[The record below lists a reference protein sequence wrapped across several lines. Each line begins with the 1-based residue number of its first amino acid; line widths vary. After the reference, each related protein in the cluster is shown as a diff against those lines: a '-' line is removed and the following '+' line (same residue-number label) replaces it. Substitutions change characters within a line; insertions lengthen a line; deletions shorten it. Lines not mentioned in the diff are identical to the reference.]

1 MPSLRD
7 LPAVD
12 RVLREAPQLVERWGR
27 ERVVVAVRAELA
39 RWREGAAGPARE
51 PAAGPA
57 QEPAA
62 LLRQIVAAVAAAL
75 EDGAQ
80 PGLRPVFNLT
90 GVVLHTNLGRA
101 ALPPPAAAAA
111 RAVALAPSNLEFD
124 LETGQRGDRDDHVA
138 PLLAQLTGA
147 EAATVVNNNAAAVLL
162 TLNTL
167 AREGE
172 VPVSR
177 GELIEIGGAFRLPDI
192 MEASG
197 CILVEVGTTNR
208 TRLQDYEQAV
218 NDRTALLLK
227 VHPSNYEIRGF
238 VQSVAAPDLAAL
250 ARRHGLP
257 LVFDL
262 GSGSL
267 VDFAAYDLPP
277 EPTAAQV
284 LRQGAD
290 LVSFSG
296 DKLLGG
302 PQCGIIAG
310 RRALVEKVK
319 NNPLKRALRIDKMNL
334 AALAEVLKLY
344 QAPSRLAETLPALA
358 ALTRPPDALRA
369 LAEGLLPEVAAALA
383 PRYGATAVECRSQ
396 VGSGALPVATLPS
409 FALRIAPA
417 DSSDQALR
425 RLAQALRRLPAPVI
439 GRLRNGACFLDL
451 RCLEPERE
459 TEFRAQLPRLQ
470 DAGA

>member
-1 MPSLRD
+1 MLSLRA

-12 RVLREAPQLVERWGR
+12 RVLREAPQLAERWGR
-27 ERVVVAVRAELA
+27 ERVVAAVRAELA
-39 RWREGAAGPARE
+39 RRREGAAE
-51 PAAGPA
+51 TA

-62 LLRQIVAAVAAAL
+62 LLQQIVAAVAAAL
-75 EDGAQ
+75 EDEAQ

-101 ALPPPAAAAA
+101 PLPPVAAAAA

-162 TLNTL
+162 ILNTL

-192 MEASG
+192 MGASG

-208 TRLQDYEQAV
+208 TRLEDYEQAI

-227 VHPSNYEIRGF
+227 VHASNYEIRGF

-250 ARRHGLP
+250 ARRRGLP
-257 LVFDL
+257 LAFDL

-267 VDFAAYDLPP
+267 VDFAAFDLPP

-290 LVSFSG
+290 LVAFSG

-310 RRALVEKVK
+310 RRALVEEIKR
-319 NNPLKRALRIDKMNL
+319 NPLKRVLRIDKMNL

-358 ALTRPPDALRA
+358 ALTRPPAALRA
-369 LAEGLLPEVAAALA
+369 LAAELLPSVAAALT
-383 PRYGATAVECRSQ
+383 PRYGVAAVECRSQ

-409 FALRIAPA
+409 VALSIAPA

-425 RLAQALRRLPAPVI
+425 RLAQALRQLPAPVI

-459 TEFRAQLPRLQ
+459 AEFRAQLPRLQ
-470 DAGA
+470 DAGV

>member
-27 ERVVVAVRAELA
+27 ERVVVAIRAELA
-39 RWREGAAGPARE
+39 RRRESAAGPARE
-51 PAAGPA
+51 PAAPA
-57 QEPAA
+57 T

-75 EDGAQ
+75 EDEAQ

-167 AREGE
+167 ARDGE

-197 CILVEVGTTNR
+197 CVLVEVGTTNR
-208 TRLQDYEQAV
+208 TRLQDYEQAI

-227 VHPSNYEIRGF
+227 VHASNYEIRGF
-238 VQSVAAPDLAAL
+238 VQSVAAPELAAL

-262 GSGSL
+262 GSGNL

-277 EPTAAQV
+277 EPTVAQV

-310 RRALVEKVK
+310 RRALVEKIK
-319 NNPLKRALRIDKMNL
+319 SNPLKRALRIDKMNL

-358 ALTRPPDALRA
+358 ALTRPPAALRA
-369 LAEGLLPEVAAALA
+369 LAEGLLPALAAALT

-425 RLAQALRRLPAPVI
+425 RLAQALRRLPTPVI

-459 TEFRAQLPRLQ
+459 AEFRAQLPRLQ
-470 DAGA
+470 DAGV

>member
-27 ERVVVAVRAELA
+27 EPVVAAVRAELA
-39 RWREGAAGPARE
+39 RWREGAAGPA
-51 PAAGPA
+51 

-62 LLRQIVAAVAAAL
+62 PAAPATLLRQIVAAVAAAL
-75 EDGAQ
+75 EDGTQ
-80 PGLRPVFNLT
+80 PSLRPVFNLT

-167 AREGE
+167 ARERE

-197 CILVEVGTTNR
+197 CVLVEVGTTNR
-208 TRLQDYEQAV
+208 TRLQDYEQAI

-257 LVFDL
+257 LAFDL

-267 VDFAAYDLPP
+267 VDFAAFDLPP
-277 EPTAAQV
+277 EPTVAQV

-290 LVSFSG
+290 LVAFSG

-310 RRALVEKVK
+310 RRALVEKIK

-459 TEFRAQLPRLQ
+459 AEFRAQLPRLQ

>member
-1 MPSLRD
+1 MPSLRA

-39 RWREGAAGPARE
+39 RRREGAAESMPE
-51 PAAGPA
+51 PATPVA
-57 QEPAA
+57 PAA
-62 LLRQIVAAVAAAL
+62 LLRQIVAAVATAL

-101 ALPPPAAAAA
+101 SLPPAAAAAA

-124 LETGQRGDRDDHVA
+124 LQTGQRGDRDDHVA

-167 AREGE
+167 ARDGE

-192 MEASG
+192 MGASG
-197 CILVEVGTTNR
+197 CVLVEVGTTNR
-208 TRLQDYEQAV
+208 TRLEDYERAI

-227 VHPSNYEIRGF
+227 VHASNYEIRGF
-238 VQSVAAPDLAAL
+238 VQSVAAPELAAL

-257 LVFDL
+257 LAFDL
-262 GSGSL
+262 GSGNL
-267 VDFAAYDLPP
+267 VDFAAFDLPP
-277 EPTAAQV
+277 EPTVAQV

-290 LVSFSG
+290 LVAFSG

-310 RRALVEKVK
+310 RRELVEKIK
-319 NNPLKRALRIDKMNL
+319 NNPLKRALR
-334 AALAEVLKLY
+334 
-344 QAPSRLAETLPALA
+344 RL
-358 ALTRPPDALRA
+358 
-369 LAEGLLPEVAAALA
+369 
-383 PRYGATAVECRSQ
+383 
-396 VGSGALPVATLPS
+396 
-409 FALRIAPA
+409 
-417 DSSDQALR
+417 
-425 RLAQALRRLPAPVI
+425 
-439 GRLRNGACFLDL
+439 LRNIFAIHAKHSCTFARGKSENQKIFDYV
-451 RCLEPERE
+451 RE
-459 TEFRAQLPRLQ
+459 ESGRMRKNVEGFWCGLGVVGFA
-470 DAGA
+470 

>member
-1 MPSLRD
+1 MPSLRA

-27 ERVVVAVRAELA
+27 ERVVAAVRAELA
-39 RWREGAAGPARE
+39 RWREGAAEAAPE
-51 PAAGPA
+51 PATPA
-57 QEPAA
+57 APAA
-62 LLRQIVAAVAAAL
+62 LLQQIVAAVATAL
-75 EDGAQ
+75 EDEAQ

-101 ALPPPAAAAA
+101 SLPPAAAAAA

-167 AREGE
+167 ARDGE

-192 MEASG
+192 MGASG
-197 CILVEVGTTNR
+197 CVLVEVGTTNR
-208 TRLQDYEQAV
+208 TRLEDYERAV

-227 VHPSNYEIRGF
+227 VHASNYEIRGF
-238 VQSVAAPDLAAL
+238 VQSVGAPELAGL

-262 GSGSL
+262 GSGNL
-267 VDFAAYDLPP
+267 VDFAAFDLPP
-277 EPTAAQV
+277 EPTVAQV

-290 LVSFSG
+290 LVAFSG

-310 RRALVEKVK
+310 RRELVEKIK
-319 NNPLKRALRIDKMNL
+319 HNPLKRALRIDKMNL

-358 ALTRPPDALRA
+358 ALTRSPGALHA
-369 LAEGLLPEVAAALA
+369 LAAELLPEVAAALT
-383 PRYGATAVECRSQ
+383 PRYGVTAVECRSQ
-396 VGSGALPVATLPS
+396 VGSGALPVDTLPS
-409 FALRIAPA
+409 VALRIAPA

-459 TEFRAQLPRLQ
+459 TEFKAQLPRLQ
-470 DAGA
+470 DAGV

>member
-1 MPSLRD
+1 MPSLRA

-12 RVLREAPQLVERWGR
+12 RVLREAPQLAERWGR
-27 ERVVVAVRAELA
+27 ERVVAAVRAELA
-39 RWREGAAGPARE
+39 RRREGAAE
-51 PAAGPA
+51 TA

-62 LLRQIVAAVAAAL
+62 LLRQIVAAVATAL
-75 EDGAQ
+75 EDEAQ

-101 ALPPPAAAAA
+101 SLPPAAAAAA

-162 TLNTL
+162 ILNTL
-167 AREGE
+167 ARERE

-192 MEASG
+192 MGASG
-197 CILVEVGTTNR
+197 CVLVEVGTTNR
-208 TRLQDYEQAV
+208 TRLEDYEQAI

-227 VHPSNYEIRGF
+227 VHASNYEIRGF

-250 ARRHGLP
+250 ARRRGFP
-257 LVFDL
+257 LAFDL
-262 GSGSL
+262 GSGNL
-267 VDFAAYDLPP
+267 VDFAAFDLPL

-290 LVSFSG
+290 LVAFSG

-310 RRALVEKVK
+310 RRALVEKIK
-319 NNPLKRALRIDKMNL
+319 RNPLKRALRIDKMNL

-358 ALTRPPDALRA
+358 ALTRPPEALRA
-369 LAEGLLPEVAAALA
+369 LAAGLLPEVAAALT
-383 PRYGATAVECRSQ
+383 PRYGVTAAECRSQ

-425 RLAQALRRLPAPVI
+425 RLAQALRQLPTPVI

-459 TEFRAQLPRLQ
+459 AEFRAQLPRLQ
-470 DAGA
+470 DAGV